1 MKQYLIFLLI
11 GFAILTQSNSCKKSK
26 PIIAE
31 PVYNSEFPNNIGT
44 FWKYKV
50 YDSVSANLDTVTIK
64 VIGTTNLDNGDPVSI
79 WEITSL
85 YNPTIL
91 NYVSN
96 KIDGIRI
103 YVNKLS
109 SASPFKKY
117 IFPLSVGSKWITYNI
132 LDTNKVT
139 LNTQIAVIAGT
150 FSNAFRINRDVII
163 PPGYNP
169 IKEDEWFVQNIGM
182 VSRYYFE
189 IGPGYVIKNKWELL
203 SYLIK

>member
-31 PVYNSEFPNNIGT
+31 PIYNSEFPNNIGT

-64 VIGTTNLDNGDPVSI
+64 VIGKANLDNGEPAII

-85 YNPTIL
+85 YNTTTT

-96 KIDGIRI
+96 KSDGIRI
-103 YVNKLS
+103 YNSAIS
-109 SASPFKKY
+109 STGALKRY
-117 IFPLSVGSKWITYNI
+117 LFPLILGSNWTTRSTI
-132 LDTNKVT
+132 DTNKVVQVGT
-139 LNTQIAVIAGT
+139 INVIAGT
-150 FSNAFRINRDVII
+150 FINGYRIKRDVVI
-163 PPGYNP
+163 PPGFNP